1 MLLEFFYIEFIL
13 HYPYYTVSIWT
24 LVSRYLYNNATVRYQ
39 EKKKTSVMKY
49 PDLQE
54 VFLPDKNPGPKLFQA
69 ALSYLEKCYEH
80 F

>member
-1 MLLEFFYIEFIL
+1 MLRLDIKK
-13 HYPYYTVSIWT
+13 
-24 LVSRYLYNNATVRYQ
+24 
-39 EKKKTSVMKY
+39 KKKTSVMKY
-49 PDLQE
+49 PDLHE